1 MIPEI
6 GPLNTFGLMLAF
18 GFLADGILA
27 ALRFRELG
35 KPVDYA
41 YEAVFAAAA
50 GGIVGARID
59 WAIQNP
65 DQVSDIGDLVGG
77 TGLVFFGG
85 LIGGALGVILWARW
99 RGVLGLRLL
108 DLAAAG
114 IPLGYAF
121 GRIGCQL
128 SGDGDYGIA
137 SDLPWAMAYPDGTV
151 PTLEEVH
158 PTPIY
163 ETLAM
168 GLVAALLWHLRD
180 SFRPGLLLPLYFVLG
195 GIERFL
201 IEFIRRNPDTAFGLT
216 TAQLFALGMLAVGVA
231 WLAVATRGGWRA
243 RAAVAA

>member
-18 GFLADGILA
+18 AFVADGILA
-27 ALRFRELG
+27 ARRFRELG
-35 KPVDYA
+35 KPADYA

-50 GGIVGARID
+50 GGVIGARID

-65 DQVSDIGDLVGG
+65 DDWETLGDVITA

-99 RGVLGLRLL
+99 RGMLNRHLL
-108 DLAAAG
+108 DLGGPAIA
-114 IPLGYAF
+114 LGYAI
-121 GRIGCQL
+121 GRIGCQT

-137 SDLPWAMAYPDGTV
+137 STLPWAMAFPDGTV

-163 ETLAM
+163 ETVTM
-168 GLVAALLWHLRD
+168 GLVAMLLWHLRD
-180 SFRPGLLLPLYFVLG
+180 RFRPGLLLPLYLVLG

-201 IEFIRRNPDTAFGLT
+201 VEFIRRNPDTALGLT
-216 TAQLFALGMLAVGVA
+216 TPQLFALAMLVLGSG

-243 RAAVAA
+243 PAAAG

>member
-6 GPLNTFGLMLAF
+6 GPLNTFGLMLAL

-27 ALRFRELG
+27 ARRFKELG
-35 KPVDYA
+35 KPADYA

-50 GGIVGARID
+50 GGIIGARID
-59 WAIQNP
+59 WAIQNSEE
-65 DQVSDIGDLVGG
+65 VNGIGDVVAG

-99 RGVLGLRLL
+99 RGVLNRYLL
-108 DLAAAG
+108 DLAAPG
-114 IPLGYAF
+114 IALGYAI
-121 GRIGCQL
+121 GRIGCQT

-137 SDLPWAMAYPDGTV
+137 STLPWAMAFPDGTV

-163 ETLAM
+163 ETVAM
-168 GLVAALLWHLRD
+168 GLVAMLLWHLRD
-180 SFRPGLLLPLYFVLG
+180 RFRVGLLLPLYLVLG

-216 TAQLFALGMLAVGVA
+216 TPQLFAIGMLVIGTA
-231 WLAVATRGGWRA
+231 WLAVATRDGWRA
-243 RAAVAA
+243 PATA